1 MHGALCREERVTGGK
16 NSLEQYVSAIFFTSS
31 RQYPISFLMLARNQ
45 DRKMGI
51 GTSGKGADDFPY
63 INFIFQV
70 LKRRKRF
77 TNQTWF
83 KLFVCELLSFEHARA
98 ETHGSIHSLCMVKA
112 TLHIT
117 ILMFSRAANLEVC

>member
-16 NSLEQYVSAIFFTSS
+16 NSLEQYVSAILFTSS
-31 RQYPISFLMLARNQ
+31 CQYPISFLMLARNQ
-45 DRKMGI
+45 DRKMGS

-63 INFIFQV
+63 
-70 LKRRKRF
+70 
-77 TNQTWF
+77 
-83 KLFVCELLSFEHARA
+83 FVCELLSFEHARA
-98 ETHGSIHSLCMVKA
+98 ETHGSIDSICMVKA